1 MHSGMLQF
9 SLTTSISVVVFEKV
23 YDIAGLLYVVDMGDN
38 LVAVFFVEFLDKVYG
53 LVGVEVAHEFTGDV
67 LGLHV
72 GEELVAVVFV
82 ELHEHVGGLVASE
95 ELVEVFGLVE
105 VEVVVELGDVG
116 GVELVEEFARL
127 GIVVFGDDSADVVEI
142 FFVKLLHNG
151 KAPLRGG

>member
-1 MHSGMLQF
+1 
-9 SLTTSISVVVFEKV
+9 
-23 YDIAGLLYVVDMGDN
+23 MGDN

-82 ELHEHVGGLVASE
+82 ELHEHVGGLVAPE
-95 ELVEVFGLVE
+95 ELVEIFGLVE

-127 GIVVFGDDSADVVEI
+127 GIVVFGDDLRMLSRYSSLNSFI
-142 FFVKLLHNG
+142 IVKLLYG
-151 KAPLRGG
+151 SMAADGGIGGCGFKCGWRATGAFRSGSWLARAVR

>member
-1 MHSGMLQF
+1 
-9 SLTTSISVVVFEKV
+9 
-23 YDIAGLLYVVDMGDN
+23 MGDN

-82 ELHEHVGGLVASE
+82 ELHEHVGGLVAPE
-95 ELVEVFGLVE
+95 ELVEIFGLVE

-127 GIVVFGDDSADVVEI
+127 GIVVFGDDFADVVEI
-142 FFVKLLHNG
+142 FFVNNR
-151 KAPLRGG
+151 KAPLWVDGCGRRHRWLRIQNADGERRGAFRSGSWLARAVR